1 MKPLVAIVGRPN
13 VGKSTLFNR
22 LVGQRLAI
30 VEDLPG
36 TTRDRLYADAEWN
49 GRIFTLVDTGGLE
62 LGASEDIASRIV
74 SQVQLAIEEADVIVF
89 LVDARDGIT
98 GADSDVAELLRRS
111 RKPVVL
117 GANKAD
123 NPARRQ
129 EAVEFY
135 GLGLGE
141 PITVSATQG
150 TGTGD
155 LLDAITDLLPPPD
168 AEEEAETPGLPRLA
182 IVGRPNVGKS
192 SLVNVVLGQDRVIV
206 SDIAGTTRDAVD
218 TEVEHEGRRLVLV
231 DTAGIRRRGRVGP
244 GVEKYSVLRA
254 TRAIDRSDVAVLI
267 IDATEGVTA
276 QDTHIAGYIHEVAR
290 GIVIVVNKWD
300 IVRERRRLAEEA
312 EAAERAATAAL
323 VATLSAGE
331 VAGVPVVA
339 SPAVRRRA
347 EPQPAEPP
355 RAQPMED
362 EPPDAMG
369 FMREVRERFKFMPYA
384 PVVFAAAKTGYH
396 VGPILDH
403 ALRIYDERQ
412 KRVPTAQLNEVVR
425 EAVQRH
431 APPTNQGRA
440 LKIYYATQAEVS
452 PPTFVFFVNDPTLNH
467 FSYERY
473 LENRLREAFG
483 FEGTAIRL
491 QFRARSTRDDEQDGD
506 RAKKRKQARGRPHRR

>member
-22 LVGQRLAI
+22 LVGERLAI

-62 LGASEDIASRIV
+62 LGASEDIAARIAA
-74 SQVQLAIEEADVIVF
+74 QVRLAIEEADAIVF
-89 LVDARDGIT
+89 VVDAAAGIT
-98 GADSDVAELLRRS
+98 AADADVAELLRRS
-111 RKPVVL
+111 KKPVVL

-129 EAVEFY
+129 ESVEFY
-135 GLGLGE
+135 SLGLGE
-141 PITVSATQG
+141 PITLSATQG

-155 LLDAITDLLPPPD
+155 LLDAITDLLPPP
-168 AEEEAETPGLPRLA
+168 EEAEPEMGAGLPRIA

-192 SLVNVVLGQDRVIV
+192 SLVNAVLGQDRVIV
-206 SDIAGTTRDAVD
+206 SEIAGTTRDAID
-218 TEVEHEGRRLVLV
+218 TEVEHEGRRLILV
-231 DTAGIRRRGRVGP
+231 DTAGIRRRGRVGA
-244 GVEKYSVLRA
+244 GIEKYSVLRA
-254 TRAIDRSDVAVLI
+254 TRAIDRCDVAVLL
-267 IDATEGVTA
+267 IDAIDGITA

-300 IVRERRRLAEEA
+300 LVRERRRAAEEADAAAAEA
-312 EAAERAATAAL
+312 EAALEAALQSGAPVPPPVQFAVKPAARERPQPRGDESLDATAFL
-323 VATLSAGE
+323 
-331 VAGVPVVA
+331 
-339 SPAVRRRA
+339 
-347 EPQPAEPP
+347 
-355 RAQPMED
+355 
-362 EPPDAMG
+362 
-369 FMREVRERFKFMPYA
+369 REVRERVKFMPYA
-384 PVVFAAAKTGYH
+384 PVIFAAARTGYH

-412 KRVPTAQLNEVVR
+412 RRIPTAHLNEVVR

-431 APPTNQGRA
+431 PPPVSQGQP
-440 LKIYYATQAEVS
+440 LKIYYATQPDVS
-452 PPTFVFFVNDPTLNH
+452 PPTFVFFVNDPALNH

-491 QFRARSTRDDEQDGD
+491 QFRPRSTRDEGD
-506 RAKKRKQARGRPHRR
+506 DRHARRKRVRGRPHRR

>member
-36 TTRDRLYADAEWN
+36 TTRDRLYADADWN
-49 GRIFTLVDTGGLE
+49 GRTFTLVDTGGLE
-62 LGASEDIASRIV
+62 LVVGDNMAARV
-74 SQVQLAIEEADVIVF
+74 TAQANLAVEEADVIVL
-89 LVDARDGIT
+89 LVDARDGVT
-98 GADSDVAELLRRS
+98 PADSDVAELLRRS
-111 RKPVVL
+111 NKPVVL

-129 EAVEFY
+129 ESVEFY
-135 GLGLGE
+135 SLGLGE
-141 PITVSATQG
+141 PITVSANQG

-155 LLDAITDLLPPPD
+155 LLDAITDQLPAPEDEED
-168 AEEEAETPGLPRLA
+168 APADGLPRIA

-192 SLVNVVLGQDRVIV
+192 SLVNTVLGHDRVIV
-206 SDIAGTTRDAVD
+206 SEVAGTTRDAID

-231 DTAGIRRRGRVGP
+231 DTAGIRRRGRVGA

-254 TRAIDRSDVAVLI
+254 TRAIDRCDVAVLV
-267 IDATEGVTA
+267 IDGVEGLTA

-290 GIVIVVNKWD
+290 GIVVVVNKWD
-300 IVRERRRLAEEA
+300 LVRERRQAM
-312 EAAERAATAAL
+312 EAAARQADETAAAL
-323 VATLSAGE
+323 EAALDAQARGEEDRRVAPIA
-331 VAGVPVVA
+331 PVVLA
-339 SPAVRRRA
+339 A
-347 EPQPAEPP
+347 PQPIG
-355 RAQPMED
+355 ED
-362 EPPDAMG
+362 PLDAKG
-369 FMREVRERFKFMPYA
+369 FLREVRERIKFMPYA
-384 PVVFAAAKTGYH
+384 PIVFAAAKTGYH

-403 ALRIYDERQ
+403 ALRIFDGRQ
-412 KRVPTAQLNEVVR
+412 VRVPTAALNDAVR

-431 APPTNQGRA
+431 SPPTSQGRA

-452 PPTFVFFVNDPTLNH
+452 PPTFVFFVNDPSLNH

-491 QFRARSTRDDEQDGD
+491 QFRPRPQQEGEGGRGG
-506 RAKKRKQARGRPHRR
+506 KRKPTRARPPRR

>member
-62 LGASEDIASRIV
+62 LGASDDLVSRIV
-74 SQVQLAIEEADVIVF
+74 AQAHLAIEEADVIVF
-89 LVDARDGIT
+89 LVDARDGISA
-98 GADSDVAELLRRS
+98 ADADVAELLRRS

-135 GLGLGE
+135 ALGLGE
-141 PITVSATQG
+141 PITLSATQG

-155 LLDAITDLLPPPD
+155 LLDAITELLPPPD
-168 AEEEAETPGLPRLA
+168 GEEEAEGAGLPRIA

-192 SLVNVVLGQDRVIV
+192 SLVNAVLGQDRVIV
-206 SDIAGTTRDAVD
+206 SEIAGTTRDAID

-231 DTAGIRRRGRVGP
+231 DTAGIRRRGRVGA

-254 TRAIDRSDVAVLI
+254 TRAIDRCDVAVLI
-267 IDATEGVTA
+267 IDGTEGITA

-300 IVRERRRLAEEA
+300 IVRERRRAAEEA
-312 EAAERAATAAL
+312 EAAAEAATVALGAAL
-323 VATLSAGE
+323 GADTGTDGMAPR
-331 VAGVPVVA
+331 VAG
-339 SPAVRRRA
+339 
-347 EPQPAEPP
+347 PP
-355 RAQPMED
+355 IVLAPAQPMGD
-362 EPPDAMG
+362 EPLDATG
-369 FMREVRERFKFMPYA
+369 FLRAMRERIKFMPYA

-412 KRVPTAQLNEVVR
+412 LRVPTAQLNEVVR

-431 APPTNQGRA
+431 PPPVSQGHPM
-440 LKIYYATQAEVS
+440 KVFYATQPEVS
-452 PPTFVFFVNDPTLNH
+452 PPTFVFFVNDPSLNH

-491 QFRARSTRDDEQDGD
+491 QFRARATRDDEEKDG
-506 RAKKRKQARGRPHRR
+506 RSRRNAARGRPHRH

>member
-49 GRIFTLVDTGGLE
+49 GRVFTLVDTGGLE
-62 LGASEDIASRIV
+62 LGTSDDIASRV
-74 SQVQLAIEEADVIVF
+74 AAQVQLAIEEADVIVL
-89 LVDARDGIT
+89 LVDASSGIIA
-98 GADSDVAELLRRS
+98 ADSDVAEMLRRS

-123 NPARRQ
+123 NPKRRQ

-135 GLGLGE
+135 ALGLGE
-141 PITVSATQG
+141 PITLAATQG

-155 LLDAITDLLPPPD
+155 LLDAITDQLPP
-168 AEEEAETPGLPRLA
+168 AGEEEPEEGAGLPRIA

-192 SLVNVVLGQDRVIV
+192 SLVNAVLGQDRVIV
-206 SDIAGTTRDAVD
+206 SEIAGTTRDAID
-218 TEVEHEGRRLVLV
+218 TEVEHEGRRLILV
-231 DTAGIRRRGRVGP
+231 DTAGIRRRGRVGA

-254 TRAIDRSDVAVLI
+254 TRAIDRCDVAVLV
-267 IDATEGVTA
+267 IDGTEGITA

-290 GIVIVVNKWD
+290 GIVVVVNKWD
-300 IVRERRRLAEEA
+300 LVRERRRAAEEA
-312 EAAERAATAAL
+312 EAAAVAATAAL
-323 VATLSAGE
+323 EAALVSGSSVPPPVPA
-331 VAGVPVVA
+331 PVVSA
-339 SPAVRRRA
+339 P
-347 EPQPAEPP
+347 
-355 RAQPMED
+355 AQPIGE
-362 EPPDAMG
+362 EPLDATG
-369 FMREVRERFKFMPYA
+369 FLREVRERIKFMPYA
-384 PVVFAAAKTGYH
+384 PVVFAAATSGYH

-403 ALRIYDERQ
+403 ALRIYEERLQ
-412 KRVPTAQLNEVVR
+412 RVPTAQLNEVVR
-425 EAVQRH
+425 QAVQRH
-431 APPTNQGRA
+431 PPPTSQGRA
-440 LKIYYATQAEVS
+440 LKVFYATQAEVS

-483 FEGTAIRL
+483 FAGTAIRL
-491 QFRARSTRDDEQDGD
+491 QFRPRSQRDEDEKSERGQ
-506 RAKKRKQARGRPHRR
+506 KRQRARGRPHRH

>member
-36 TTRDRLYADAEWN
+36 TTRDRLYADADWN
-49 GRIFTLVDTGGLE
+49 GRTFTLVDTGGLE
-62 LGASEDIASRIV
+62 LGVGDNMAARV
-74 SQVQLAIEEADVIVF
+74 TAQAHLAVEEADVIVL

-98 GADSDVAELLRRS
+98 PADSDVAELLRRS
-111 RKPVVL
+111 NKPVVL

-135 GLGLGE
+135 SLGLGE
-141 PITVSATQG
+141 PITLSASQG

-155 LLDAITDLLPPPD
+155 LLDEITARLP
-168 AEEEAETPGLPRLA
+168 EADEADDGAVDGLPRIA

-192 SLVNVVLGQDRVIV
+192 SLVNSVLGRDRVIV
-206 SDIAGTTRDAVD
+206 SDVAGTTRDAID
-218 TEVEHEGRRLVLV
+218 TEVEHEGRRVVLV
-231 DTAGIRRRGRVGP
+231 DTAGIRRRGRVGA

-254 TRAIDRSDVAVLI
+254 TRAIDRCDVAVLV
-267 IDATEGVTA
+267 IDGVEGLTA

-290 GIVIVVNKWD
+290 GIVVVVNKWD
-300 IVRERRRLAEEA
+300 IVRERRQALLA
-312 EAAERAATAAL
+312 AAAQADAAAAALAAALDPERATPADPREAP
-323 VATLSAGE
+323 VAPIIIA
-331 VAGVPVVA
+331 P
-339 SPAVRRRA
+339 
-347 EPQPAEPP
+347 PQP
-355 RAQPMED
+355 MGED
-362 EPPDAMG
+362 ALDAKG
-369 FMREVRERFKFMPYA
+369 FLREVRERIKFMPYA

-403 ALRIYDERQ
+403 ALRIFDERQ
-412 KRVPTAQLNEVVR
+412 RRVPTAELNEVVR

-431 APPTNQGRA
+431 APPTSQGRA
-440 LKIYYATQAEVS
+440 LKVYYATQAEVS

-491 QFRARSTRDDEQDGD
+491 QFRPRSQQEDEES
-506 RAKKRKQARGRPHRR
+506 RAGKRKPARGRPHRR

>member
-62 LGASEDIASRIV
+62 LGTSDDLTARVVAQAR
-74 SQVQLAIEEADVIVF
+74 LAIEEADVIVL
-89 LVDARDGIT
+89 LVDSGGGIT
-98 GADSDVAELLRRS
+98 AADADVADLLRRS
-111 RKPVVL
+111 GKAVVL

-129 EAVEFY
+129 DAVEFY
-135 GLGLGE
+135 TLGLGE
-141 PITVSATQG
+141 PITLSATQG

-155 LLDAITDLLPPPD
+155 LLDAVTDALPPADEDED
-168 AEEEAETPGLPRLA
+168 AEAPGLPRIA

-192 SLVNVVLGQDRVIV
+192 SLVNSVLGQDRVIV
-206 SDIAGTTRDAVD
+206 SEIAGTTRDAID
-218 TEVEHEGRRLVLV
+218 TEVEHDGRRLVLV
-231 DTAGIRRRGRVGP
+231 DTAGIRRRGRVGV
-244 GVEKYSVLRA
+244 GLEKYSVLRA
-254 TRAIDRSDVAVLI
+254 TRAIDRCDVAVLI
-267 IDATEGVTA
+267 VDATDGITA

-290 GIVIVVNKWD
+290 GIVVVVNKWD
-300 IVRERRRLAEEA
+300 IVRERRQAAEEA
-312 EAAERAATAAL
+312 DRAAEAAAAAL
-323 VATLSAGE
+323 EAALQAGTE
-331 VAGVPVVA
+331 VTSLPEVLLAPR
-339 SPAVRRRA
+339 PARRTFS
-347 EPQPAEPP
+347 Q
-355 RAQPMED
+355 D
-362 EPPDAMG
+362 EQLDAKV
-369 FMREVRERFKFMPYA
+369 FLRDARERLKFMPYA

-412 KRVPTAQLNEVVR
+412 RRIPTAQLNEVVR

-431 APPTNQGRA
+431 QPPTHQGRA
-440 LKIYYATQAEVS
+440 MRVYYVTQAEIS
-452 PPTFVFFVNDPTLNH
+452 PPTFVFFVNDPNLNH

-473 LENRLREAFG
+473 LENQLREAFG

-491 QFRARSTRDDEQDGD
+491 QFRARSTRDDEGDGAN
-506 RAKKRKQARGRPHRR
+506 RRRARGRPHRG